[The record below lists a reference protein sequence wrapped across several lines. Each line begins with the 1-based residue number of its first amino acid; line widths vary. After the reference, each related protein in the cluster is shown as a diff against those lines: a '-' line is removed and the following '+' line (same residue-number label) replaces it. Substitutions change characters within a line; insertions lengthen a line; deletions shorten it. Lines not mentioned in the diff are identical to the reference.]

1 MLNEDDRHSQE
12 NLLNK
17 ELIDTVKL
25 YLERDVEVCG
35 YIGYIEGN
43 ETPQGHFINSK
54 QPFLVLTDVGNA
66 NSCVLTRYYDTIW
79 HTHPKSEKGY
89 PSSQDILKVL
99 KHEQIRKSLVFT
111 TWGIWIISKAGN
123 KYDTK
128 DTALK
133 DTAVKDTALLLY
145 FQDLIQGN
153 IDRLYKYNERGR
165 KLVDIN
171 KTETVIKHIV
181 EKINKYGFGLE
192 IDLIPW

>member
-1 MLNEDDRHSQE
+1 MLNEHDNSEGKPNQE
-12 NLLNK
+12 NLLNE

-35 YIGYIEGN
+35 YIEGN
-43 ETPQGHFINSK
+43 IENQK
-54 QPFLVLTDVGNA
+54 PFLVLTDVGNT
-66 NSCVLTRYYDTIW
+66 NSCVLTRYYSVIW

-89 PSSQDILKVL
+89 PSTQDILKVL

-111 TWGIWIISKAGN
+111 TWGIWIISNVGKTIN
-123 KYDTK
+123 KHANHDNS
-128 DTALK
+128 
-133 DTAVKDTALLLY
+133 LLLY

-153 IDRLYKYNERGR
+153 IDRLYRYNERGR

-181 EKINKYGFGLE
+181 EKINKHGFSLE